1 MEYDS
6 NDMSGL
12 IFKNINIICISYD
25 DKKTTPIR

>member
-12 IFKNINIICISYD
+12 IFKNINIISIYYD
-25 DKKTTPIR
+25 GKKTTPIR